1 MFNILYKIYSSLYTF
16 IDISTLV
23 FFPEETH
30 EEEKFVVIDENGA
43 ETEHVIED
51 DLMHEYIRD
60 TVNDKITKIIGEDFL
75 EVENRIMI
83 GLEDFADQLET
94 FNKRLSSI
102 EKKVKYLNDVIK
114 INEFNDKDNK
124 DNNDNEYTNIQSY
137 QDLTHPLNWQDEY
150 ITTDYYRDTGIMDV
164 TISDNIK
171 KEDYEN
177 IMKIHVS
184 SFENLIESNG
194 EDENN
199 NKDESDEIPT
209 ESPLITEKDAT
220 ECESE
225 AGDDFDPELENE
237 IEVY

>member
-1 MFNILYKIYSSLYTF
+1 
-16 IDISTLV
+16 
-23 FFPEETH
+23 
-30 EEEKFVVIDENGA
+30 
-43 ETEHVIED
+43 
-51 DLMHEYIRD
+51 
-60 TVNDKITKIIGEDFL
+60 
-75 EVENRIMI
+75 
-83 GLEDFADQLET
+83 
-94 FNKRLSSI
+94 
-102 EKKVKYLNDVIK
+102 
-114 INEFNDKDNK
+114 
-124 DNNDNEYTNIQSY
+124 
-137 QDLTHPLNWQDEY
+137 
-150 ITTDYYRDTGIMDV
+150 MDV